1 MSTKHSAGAVREI
14 KKGNF
19 EKSIALIIATLIQ
32 KFEADK
38 WQGAKISDLI
48 QLLVL
53 LRGVMIKNSEGKAP
67 VDEWLVSVSKRV
79 DAKIRKAEDE
89 DEEETQS

>member
-32 KFEADK
+32 KFEADN
-38 WQGAKISDLI
+38 WRGARISDLI

-53 LRGVMIKNSEGKAP
+53 LRGVMIKNTEGKAP

-79 DAKIRKAEDE
+79 DAKIKKAEDS
-89 DEEETQS
+89 DAEEV